1 MHREATAKGRELS
14 ENMSIDTVNE
24 NMSIDTVNEN
34 MSIDTVNSHS
44 RVPLRVPR
52 DLRFTVSVSVSV
64 SVCDSTAAIYAD
76 ARTGG
81 MGICRIRC
89 YVRCCMRWS
98 PHSSCCARQGD
109 GGRGA
114 E

>member
-1 MHREATAKGRELS
+1 
-14 ENMSIDTVNE
+14 MSIDTVNCIDTVNE
-24 NMSIDTVNEN
+24 NMIVDTVNES

-44 RVPLRVPR
+44 HVPHSR
-52 DLRFTVSVSVSV
+52 DLRFTVSVSVCV
-64 SVCDSTAAIYAD
+64 STAALYAD

-81 MGICRIRC
+81 MGICRIRR
-89 YVRCCMRWS
+89 YVRCCMRGS
-98 PHSSCCARQGD
+98 PPSSCGARQGD

>member
-1 MHREATAKGRELS
+1 
-14 ENMSIDTVNE
+14 MSIDTVNE

-44 RVPLRVPR
+44 RVPHSR

-64 SVCDSTAAIYAD
+64 TVCVSIAALYVD
-76 ARTGG
+76 AHTGG
-81 MGICRIRC
+81 MEICRIRF
-89 YVRCCMRWS
+89 YVRCCMRGS
-98 PHSSCCARQGD
+98 PPSSCGARQGD